1 MAYEE
6 TGESLSMTKSAVL
19 KTTAKDNGLLE
30 KLHEG
35 AYTFGYAKLVPATG
49 ADGVEF
55 GSGAWYDAS
64 EKNNTVYAAMP
75 TGGTTAPVLAGVFV
89 RQPYIAAGFP
99 ARPDRIEPQNKG
111 LICNEGRVKYKTG
124 LAADG
129 TTVQTFATV
138 QAGWGAYISNST
150 GKVHFAAT
158 DPSSGY
164 TKFGKIIR
172 MNPDDS
178 SFTVKVSF

>member
-6 TGESLSMTKSAVL
+6 TGASLSMTKSAVL
-19 KTTAKDNGLLE
+19 KTTAEDNGLLE
-30 KLHEG
+30 KIHEG
-35 AYTFGYAKLVPATG
+35 AYTFGYTKLVPASG
-49 ADGVEF
+49 DAGVEF

-64 EKNNTVYAAMP
+64 EKNNTVYAVKP
-75 TGGTTAPVLAGVFV
+75 SGEGKAPVLAGVFV

-99 ARPDRIEPQNKG
+99 ARPDRIEPHNKG
-111 LICNEGRVKYKTG
+111 LICYEGKVKYKTG
-124 LAADG
+124 LTADG
-129 TTVQTFATV
+129 DVQTFADV
-138 QAGWGAYISNST
+138 QAGWGAYISDTT
-150 GKVHFAAT
+150 GKVYFAAT
-158 DPSSGY
+158 DPNSGY

>member
-30 KLHEG
+30 KIHEG
-35 AYTFGYAKLVPATG
+35 AYTFGYTKLVPATG
-49 ADGVEF
+49 EDGVEF

-64 EKNNTVYAAMP
+64 EKNNTVYATMP

-111 LICNEGRVKYKTG
+111 LICYEGKVKYKTG
-124 LAADG
+124 LAANG